1 MGKKT
6 PCHELKPSAFTNAI
20 SWGEKR
26 GCGGGGELS
35 MLPDLVHCNGNTKL
49 SEPTKSHD
57 RDAVC
62 FCEANTRSASS
73 MRTHHG
79 TEPWDETVSVQML
92 GHAHQS

>member
-20 SWGEKR
+20 S
-26 GCGGGGELS
+26 CGKTHSAVGKLS
-35 MLPDLVHCNGNTKL
+35 MLPDLVHYCNGNTKI

-62 FCEANTRSASS
+62 FCEANVRSANS

-79 TEPWDETVSVQML
+79 TEPWDEAVSVQML